1 MKNFFLF
8 SRRIFMRPWK
18 RTLPAPF
25 LIGGIITVL
34 LVSFYGGTLLAP
46 LTGEINGL
54 ILSSCAANL
63 LLFGAIF
70 FFPPRGEGAA
80 RVGFRKVRKGDLV
93 LCAESLLIMLAVSAL
108 LGYFWQQILDFLLIP
123 YEKEQSLLQLA
134 KGADGYAFVR
144 IFLLTA
150 MLVPLM
156 EELVFRRFLY
166 DLLLRLGAPVA
177 FVGTALIFSAAHGF
191 LLGIPGLFFM
201 GIVFQTVCNVTRNL
215 WCSIITH
222 AMLNSSVLIMTWFL
236 KEG

>member
-1 MKNFFLF
+1 
-8 SRRIFMRPWK
+8 MRPWK
-18 RTLPAPF
+18 RSLPVPF

-80 RVGFRKVRKGDLV
+80 RVGFRKVRKEDLL
-93 LCAESLLIMLAVSAL
+93 LCAEALLVMLTVSAL
-108 LGYFWQQILDFLLIP
+108 LGFFWQQILDLFHIA
-123 YEKEQSLLQLA
+123 YEKEQSLVQLA
-134 KGADGYAFVR
+134 KGADSFVFVR

-150 MLVPLM
+150 VLVPLM

-166 DLLLRLGAPVA
+166 DLMLRLGSTAA
-177 FVGTALIFSAAHGF
+177 FLGTAFIFSVAHGF
-191 LLGIPGLFFM
+191 LLGVPGLFFM
-201 GIVFQTVCNVTRNL
+201 GIVFQTVCNMTRNL

-222 AMLNSSVLIMTWFL
+222 AMLNASVLLTTWFFA
-236 KEG
+236 EEV